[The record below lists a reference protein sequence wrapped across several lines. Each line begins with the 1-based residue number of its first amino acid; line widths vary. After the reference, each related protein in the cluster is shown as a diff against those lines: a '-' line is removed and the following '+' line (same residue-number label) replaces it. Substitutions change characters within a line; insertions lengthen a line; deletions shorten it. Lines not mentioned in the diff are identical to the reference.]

1 MARAGQV
8 PAMSRFEN
16 NHVHGDV
23 SRLAACHIT
32 PMATYTV
39 SPQADRIGFDVAVI
53 ADGGAVQ
60 TTLGFTNEAAANAWV
75 TQAMR
80 LNKSWTPGRAF
91 GRLREP

>member
-1 MARAGQV
+1 
-8 PAMSRFEN
+8 
-16 NHVHGDV
+16 
-23 SRLAACHIT
+23 
-32 PMATYTV
+32 MATYTV
-39 SPQADRIGFDVAVI
+39 SPQSDRIGFDVAVI

-60 TTLGFTNEAAANAWV
+60 TTLGFTNEAAAKAWV